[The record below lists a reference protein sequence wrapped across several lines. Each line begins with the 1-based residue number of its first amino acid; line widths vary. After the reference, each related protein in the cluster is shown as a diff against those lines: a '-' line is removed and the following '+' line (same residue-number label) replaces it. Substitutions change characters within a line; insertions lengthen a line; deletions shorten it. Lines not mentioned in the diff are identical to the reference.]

1 MVMLNGMPVTF
12 SKQVANGVDE
22 LNDPTYTT
30 QDITIEDCLIAPI
43 TEPSNLRESQAL
55 EQSRDQ
61 VRVHLPKVNTEDIS
75 DSEFTYEGKVF
86 KVDSAS
92 VQFMDS
98 NTPGRWNTY
107 FRAECING

>member
-1 MVMLNGMPVTF
+1 MNGITGMTVTF
-12 SKQVANGVDE
+12 KKQIAAGVDA
-22 LNDPTYTT
+22 LNNPTYTT
-30 QDITIEDCLIAPI
+30 ADISIDDCLIAPI
-43 TEPSNLRESQAL
+43 TEPANARESQAL

-75 DSEFTYEGKVF
+75 DSTFVYGGKTF

-92 VQFMDS
+92 VSFMDA
-98 NTPGRWNTY
+98 NTPTRWNTY

>member
-1 MVMLNGMPVTF
+1 MNGITGMTVVF
-12 SKQVANGVDE
+12 KKRIAAGVDA
-22 LNDPTYTT
+22 LNNPMYTSA
-30 QDITIEDCLIAPI
+30 DISIDDCLIAPI
-43 TEPSNLRESQAL
+43 TEPSNAREAQAI

-61 VRVHLPKVNTEDIS
+61 VRVHLPKVNDQDIS

-86 KVDSAS
+86 RVDSAS
-92 VQFMDS
+92 VQFMDV